1 MIFNLLFN
9 FIFILFYYK
18 FKNYVNQVK
27 IHKII
32 MVIGGY
38 KLHQPQQQY
47 HIPSDRITNHILG
60 DGLLL
65 QYN

>member
-1 MIFNLLFN
+1 MDA
-9 FIFILFYYK
+9 
-18 FKNYVNQVK
+18 NYVNQVK

-38 KLHQPQQQY
+38 KLYQPQQQY
-47 HIPSDRITNHILG
+47 HIPSDRITNHILD

>member
-1 MIFNLLFN
+1 MVMEIK
-9 FIFILFYYK
+9 YA
-18 FKNYVNQVK
+18 NQVK
-27 IHKII
+27 IRKII
-32 MVIGGY
+32 MVIGG
-38 KLHQPQQQY
+38 HQWQRPQQQY